1 MRVIRR
7 GSVAA
12 ATASAA
18 AAAAAVAAAAVRARC
33 VVATPTSATEAA
45 AATEFNGLCR
55 CTFRQQKRRKVA
67 WPKMR
72 QFCRVSSDWTPSNLD
87 SSVIS
92 FQVYLMDVVQS
103 SFTRESRRHWLRHL
117 RERGREGKEGRKARV
132 KYVMA
137 SLSLSLSRRH
147 SVCYLLLIAM
157 THARARR

>member
-7 GSVAA
+7 GSVATV
-12 ATASAA
+12 ATASA

-33 VVATPTSATEAA
+33 VVATPTSATEA

-137 SLSLSLSRRH
+137 SLSLGAILF
-147 SVCYLLLIAM
+147 VTYCLLP
-157 THARARR
+157 